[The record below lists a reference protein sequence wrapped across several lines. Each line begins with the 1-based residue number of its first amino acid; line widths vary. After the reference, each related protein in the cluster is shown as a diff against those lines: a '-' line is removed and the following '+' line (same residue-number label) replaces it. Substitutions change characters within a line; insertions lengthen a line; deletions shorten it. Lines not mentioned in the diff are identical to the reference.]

1 MNSTSQTVT
10 FSGRS
15 RPRLAYFPVSFFGMI
30 MGLLG
35 TTIAWQKAEALFPEL
50 VLGSFNVSDGLAV
63 LARLL
68 FVLVLLAYGYKWVFH
83 ADLARKEAQHP
94 IMLNFVPTVSI
105 SLLLLAACGHQIAPE
120 PTRIIWMIGAA
131 LQLMLTLYV
140 LSSWIQRQDIE
151 LVHMSPAWFIP
162 IVGNL
167 IVPIAGVP
175 FGFIESSWLFFAI
188 GLMFWIVLFAIV
200 LYRIIFH
207 HPLPEKLMPT
217 LAILIAPP
225 AVAMLDWML
234 LNGGIL
240 DAVARVLYYLGF
252 FIGLLLLTQAK
263 RLTKIPFGLSW
274 WAWSFPIAALTI
286 ATLTMANHITNGFFM
301 NLSLVLLALLSLIVL
316 GLLKRTF
323 SAIRQGKIC
332 QPE

>member
-1 MNSTSQTVT
+1 MNSTSQSVSFT
-10 FSGRS
+10 GRS
-15 RPRLAYFPVSFFGMI
+15 RPRLAYFPVSFFGMV
-30 MGLLG
+30 MGLFG

-50 VLGSFNVSDGLAV
+50 SLGQFNVSDGLAII
-63 LARLL
+63 ARLL
-68 FVLVLLAYGYKWVFH
+68 FALTLLAYGYKWMFH

-105 SLLLLAACGHQIAPE
+105 SLLLLAACGHSIAPE
-120 PTRIIWMIGAA
+120 PTRIIWMAGAA
-131 LQLMLTLYV
+131 LQLALTLYV
-140 LSSWIQRQDIE
+140 LNNWIQRQDIE

-167 IVPIAGVP
+167 IVPVAGVP
-175 FGFIESSWLFFAI
+175 FRFIEISWLFFAI

-207 HPLPEKLMPT
+207 HPLPEKLLPT

-225 AVAMLDWML
+225 AVAMLDWVL
-234 LNGGIL
+234 LNGGTL
-240 DAVARVLYYLGF
+240 DSVARVLYYLGL
-252 FIGLLLLTQAK
+252 FIGLVLITQAK
-263 RLTKIPFGLSW
+263 RLTKIPFSLSW

-286 ATLTMANHITNGFFM
+286 ATLTMANHIPNGFFM

-323 SAIRQGKIC
+323 SAARQGAIC